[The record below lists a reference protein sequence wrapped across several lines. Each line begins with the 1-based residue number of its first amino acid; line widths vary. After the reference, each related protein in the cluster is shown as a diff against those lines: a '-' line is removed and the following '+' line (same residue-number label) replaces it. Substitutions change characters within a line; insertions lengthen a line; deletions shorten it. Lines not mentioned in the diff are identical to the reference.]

1 MARHRFEA
9 ALRLRHDGGASGTGR
24 LTMKIATSAYPLDW
38 FATWEDYEAKL
49 TAWVAEAAQEG
60 ADLLVFP
67 EYGAMELASLDGAAV
82 AGDLN
87 GSIRA
92 VAGRVDASYALHAAL
107 SARFG
112 VHILSG
118 SAPVSVGGIVVNRAA
133 LFGPAGLIG
142 VQDKQIMTRFE
153 REDWGVTG
161 ATGTTE
167 GAGPLQVFDTALGR
181 IGVLICYDSEF
192 PLLARDLA
200 ERGVEVLLIPS
211 CTEALEGYWRV
222 RIGAMARALEGQCV
236 TVMASLVGVE
246 PRLFAVE
253 ENTGAGGVFG
263 PPDRGF
269 PPTGVIAEGKLN
281 RPGWTYATVDLE
293 AVRLVRAD
301 GHVLNHAHWP
311 EQAVAI
317 APRA

>member
-1 MARHRFEA
+1 
-9 ALRLRHDGGASGTGR
+9 
-24 LTMKIATSAYPLDW
+24 MKIATAAYPLDW
-38 FATWEDYEAKL
+38 FNQWSDYEAKL

-60 ADLLVFP
+60 AQLLVFP
-67 EYGAMELASLDGAAV
+67 EYGAMELASLEGAAV
-82 AGDLN
+82 AGDLE

-92 VAGRVDASYALHAAL
+92 VAGRVPASYALHAAL
-107 SARFG
+107 AARFG
-112 VHILSG
+112 VHVLAA
-118 SAPVSVGGIVVNRAA
+118 SAPVMLGGTVVNRAA

-153 REDWGVTG
+153 REDWGVSG
-161 ATGTTE
+161 ATG
-167 GAGPLQVFDTALGR
+167 GAGPLEVFDTALGR

-200 ERGVEVLLIPS
+200 ERGVEILLIPS

-236 TVMASLVGVE
+236 TVMSSLVGKE

-281 RPGWTYATVDLE
+281 RPGWTYAAVDLE
-293 AVRLVRAD
+293 AVRMVRAD

-311 EQAVAI
+311 EQAIAI
-317 APRA
+317 GPRARVKDLSRA